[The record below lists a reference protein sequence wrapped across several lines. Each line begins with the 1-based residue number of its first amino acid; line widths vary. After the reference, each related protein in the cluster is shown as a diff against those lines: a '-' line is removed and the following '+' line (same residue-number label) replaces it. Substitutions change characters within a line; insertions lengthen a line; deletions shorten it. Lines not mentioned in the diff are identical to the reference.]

1 MPGSEFTKPLE
12 QRRIQRVIGPL
23 ERFLH
28 VEAASGG
35 ILLLATLVA
44 ICFANS
50 PWAEPYLA
58 IWKTKI
64 GFSFADFE
72 MKHSLK
78 HWINDGL
85 MVIFFFLIGLEVKR
99 ELVLGELK
107 DLRRAVLPIVGA
119 IGGMV
124 VPACIY
130 LVMQGDGPASRGW
143 GIPMATDIAFVVG
156 CLAVL
161 GRKVPPGLR
170 ILVLSIAI
178 ADDIGAILVIAI
190 GYTETIHVVP
200 LVLGVNALLLVNLL
214 SRFGLRSFG
223 VYTIL
228 GMLAWMAFHESGI
241 HATIAGVIL
250 GIMTPAVH
258 FFDRSLAA
266 KFLDRVSDVLHGGE
280 WDTKAHRA
288 ASVRRVQQVTRETV
302 SPLEYLEATLHPW
315 VSFAIV
321 PMFALANAGVAIS
334 MDDLGAPVSLA
345 VIAGLVFGKPLGIVG
360 ACGLAVALRIAKM
373 PAGVNF
379 RMLIGAGFL
388 AGIGFTMALFID
400 ELALM
405 GDARGQ
411 AKVGVI
417 AASAVAAVIGMSILA
432 TIPTP
437 NRTDEAN
444 EEDDG
449 AVGEGDHDAAD
460 ETGELP
466 QE

>member
-1 MPGSEFTKPLE
+1 MPHSEFDRALE
-12 QRRIQRVIGPL
+12 TRRIQRVIGPL

-35 ILLLATLVA
+35 VLLLATLVA
-44 ICFANS
+44 IGFANS
-50 PWAEPYLA
+50 SLADGYLA
-58 IWKTKI
+58 VWKTKI

-72 MKHSLK
+72 LKHSLK

-85 MVIFFFLIGLEVKR
+85 MAIFFFVIGLEVKR

-107 DLRRAVLPIVGA
+107 DLRRAVLPIAGA

-124 VPACIY
+124 VPAGIY
-130 LVMQGDGPASRGW
+130 LAMQGDGPHARGW

-161 GRKVPPGLR
+161 GRKIPPGLR

-258 FFDRSLAA
+258 FFDRSLAG
-266 KFLDRVSDVLHGGE
+266 KFLGRVSEILHGGE
-280 WDTKAHRA
+280 WDGPAGRA
-288 ASVRRVQQVTRETV
+288 AHVRKVHRITRETV
-302 SPLEYLEATLHPW
+302 SPLEYLETTLHPW

-321 PMFALANAGVAIS
+321 PLFALANAGVAIS
-334 MDDLGAPVSLA
+334 VGDLGAPVSLA
-345 VIAGLVFGKPLGIVG
+345 VMAGLVIGKPLGILG
-360 ACGLAVALRIAKM
+360 ACSLAVRLRLGRL
-373 PAGVNF
+373 PEGVTL
-379 RMLIGAGFL
+379 RMLAGAGFL

-405 GDARGQ
+405 GEARGQ
-411 AKVGVI
+411 AKVGII
-417 AASAVAAVIGMSILA
+417 AASALAAVIGMVILS
-432 TIPTP
+432 TLP
-437 NRTDEAN
+437 NRDFAATVD
-444 EEDDG
+444 EDD
-449 AVGEGDHDAAD
+449 EPPRTPPD
-460 ETGELP
+460 
-466 QE
+466 